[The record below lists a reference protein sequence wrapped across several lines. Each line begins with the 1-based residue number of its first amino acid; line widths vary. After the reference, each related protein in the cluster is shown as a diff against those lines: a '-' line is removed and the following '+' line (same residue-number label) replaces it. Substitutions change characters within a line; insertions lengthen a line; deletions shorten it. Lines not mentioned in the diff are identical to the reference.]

1 MTLPVTKLCEIEDF
15 TDPDIAPVVRRLA
28 GRAGAGAGGMVD
40 QRRWLVAMAARGL
53 RAGASMGAEARVL
66 ALGGNME
73 PVLELLADMVGEV
86 ASADW
91 GDVDWSEYG
100 DATFDAVVT
109 GPIEGLL
116 DIDGVPAAAAE
127 IGRVLKPG
135 GVLSLSTRF
144 LLHGQ
149 PGGAGWPGTAL
160 LTAEQLRR
168 LVIEP
173 SGLSV
178 VGELQEEVSHCT
190 MASPRDLRHL
200 AAGGAAAARTG
211 TGGGPLT
218 VVGGYVFTMAHL
230 LLRKTKESV
239 MERTV
244 RATAPSRGA
253 PPGTASPPV
262 AGGTWAERVVGLQQ
276 ALVAADDL
284 SRRCAHEIDLL
295 SEPEYE
301 IGRTLTLLEEGR
313 DAARSR
319 LGDSVDLFDTLLE
332 RSRVTPAGP
341 PVTAHAADAT
351 LCTVRLSEGLEYQVV
366 VDKGSADPITTTF
379 LNGYCLFQ
387 DLVSVMLRLV
397 SAGDAV
403 LDIGAHVGTFTL
415 AAAAAGCPVLAIEA
429 SPVNAALLRASVNAN
444 AFHDVRVVEAA
455 ASDEPGS
462 VQFCAIG
469 PWGTVLNRPPS
480 ALSIEVPAVTI
491 DELIFELGFPR
502 PAFVKMDVEGSEIM
516 AMNGMRALLFSD
528 DAPALLLES
537 NGHTLNLMGT
547 TPSELLAEVERFGYT
562 AYLVDRTR
570 LVPVSATDL
579 QPRTEVDYLAL
590 KSWPEPLAGYEVGA
604 RLSAEERV
612 AMLVEDCSSESEDV
626 RAYIGRAIGDAGPE
640 LLAHPDLRAALDTLA
655 DDPVGTVRGA
665 VEWWTSKE
673 PA

>member
-28 GRAGAGAGGMVD
+28 SRAGAGAGGVVD
-40 QRRWLVAMAARGL
+40 QRRWLVATAARGL

-66 ALGGNME
+66 ALGGGME
-73 PVLELLADMVGEV
+73 PVLELLADIVGEV

-91 GDVDWSEYG
+91 GDVDWSQYG

-149 PGGAGWPGTAL
+149 PGGAGWPGIAL
-160 LTAEQLRR
+160 LTADQLRR

-173 SGLSV
+173 SGLAM
-178 VGELQEEVSHCT
+178 VGELSEEVSHGT

-200 AAGGAAAARTG
+200 AGGGAAAARTG
-211 TGGGPLT
+211 PGGGPVT
-218 VVGGYVFTMAHL
+218 VVGGYVFTMAHV

-262 AGGTWAERVVGLQQ
+262 PGETWAERVVGLQR

-284 SRRCAHEIDLL
+284 SRRSAHEIDLL
-295 SEPEYE
+295 SDADYE

-319 LGDSVDLFDTLLE
+319 LGDSVDQFDTLLE

-429 SPVNAALLRASVNAN
+429 SPVNAALLRASVSAN

-604 RLSAEERV
+604 PLSAEERV